1 MVRYYFE
8 DIKFQYNSRRFNNA
22 WLRCVAEREQCRLAD
37 LNIIF
42 CSDPYLLNINLQYL
56 GNDYYTDIITFD
68 YSEKPVVSGDLFI
81 SVDTVRDN
89 ASFYGAGFDEEL
101 HLVIVHGLLHLI
113 GYDDHTDADIAQ
125 MRLKENE
132 SLSLRQEMLLEA
144 DE

>member
-8 DIKFQYNSRRFNNA
+8 DIKFQYKSRRFNNA
-22 WLRCVAEREQCRLAD
+22 WLRCVAEREQCRLGD

-56 GNDYYTDIITFD
+56 GHDYYTDIITFD

-81 SVDTVRDN
+81 SIDTVRDN

-101 HLVIVHGLLHLI
+101 HRVIVHGLLHLI

>member
-8 DIKFQYNSRRFNNA
+8 DIKFQYKSRRFNNA
-22 WLRCVAEREQCRLAD
+22 WLRCVAEREQCRLGD

-56 GNDYYTDIITFD
+56 GHDYYTDIITFD

-81 SVDTVRDN
+81 SIDTVRDN

-101 HLVIVHGLLHLI
+101 HRVIVHGLLHLV

>member
-1 MVRYYFE
+1 MVRYFFE
-8 DIKFQYNSRRFNNA
+8 DIKFQYKSRRFNNA
-22 WLRCVAEREQCRLAD
+22 WLRCVAEREQCRLGD

-56 GNDYYTDIITFD
+56 GHNYYTDIITFD

-101 HLVIVHGLLHLI
+101 HRVIVHGLLHLI
-113 GYDDHTDADIAQ
+113 GYDDHTDAEIAQ

-132 SLSLRQEMLLEA
+132 SLSLRHEMLLEA

>member
-1 MVRYYFE
+1 MVRYFFE
-8 DIKFQYNSRRFNNA
+8 DIKFQYKNRRFNNA
-22 WLRCVAEREQCRLAD
+22 WLRCVAEREQCRLGD

-56 GNDYYTDIITFD
+56 GHDYYTDIITFD

-89 ASFYGAGFDEEL
+89 ASFYVAGFDEEL
-101 HLVIVHGLLHLI
+101 HRVIVHGLLHLI
-113 GYDDHTDADIAQ
+113 GYDDHTDVDIAQ

-132 SLSLRQEMLLEA
+132 SLSLRQEMLLQA